1 MEKPYKPDSV
11 PREACAHTGVIISLG
26 LELPR
31 ASSNLPGN
39 FGRAGLSAEL
49 SRAHRRPPIWSC
61 SGRRL
66 PCR

>member
-1 MEKPYKPDSV
+1 MERPYKPDSV
-11 PREACAHTGVIISLG
+11 PHEACAHTGVIISLG

-31 ASSNLPGN
+31 ASSNLPGD

-49 SRAHRRPPIWSC
+49 LRALGRLPIWSC